1 MTFGGT
7 VTQHIFRPNIIR
19 YDGSLTLDGINKEGP
34 RLTTYEQAAYINDDW
49 QINKRWQ
56 LNGGIRLSA
65 LYTEKELYINPEPR
79 IATRFLINNQHSIK
93 LSYAHMAQY
102 LHLVSSSAITLP
114 TDLWYPVTA
123 KTKPGKSD
131 QVSIGYYYAQPE
143 RGLAASIECYYK
155 KLHNQIEYREGANLL
170 FNDKYEEELITGKGK
185 AYGAEFF
192 VSKTVGK
199 LSGWMG
205 YSLSLSERQFEE
217 LNQGKPFFTRFD
229 RRHDFS
235 LVTAYDISRRHIVAA
250 TWIYSSGSP
259 FTPQIGQYIAPN
271 PSNTQIDILPIYGA
285 KNSAR
290 LSAANRID
298 IDYGYKFK
306 WLGKVSSEFH
316 ISIYNLLNKA
326 QPGKVSRK
334 YNGQTGKYEYQEKGL
349 FGRIPTLSLN
359 FKL

>member
-79 IATRFLINNQHSIK
+79 IATCFLITNQHSIK

-123 KTKPGKSD
+123 KTKPEKSD

-290 LSAANRID
+290 LSTANRID

-326 QPGKVSRK
+326 QPEKVSRE